1 MSMPFPELIREAEQI
16 NVRLEMMNG
25 IPVWEASPAF
35 FHQWELK
42 RIEISIRPLAA
53 TVCACVSV
61 SDVLF
66 TFANASFK
74 RPDIAVLR
82 QLPDPL
88 ETEEA
93 LNIVPVAVIEIVSK
107 NYEYKDL
114 VLAPPFYLQNGVED
128 VIVFDP
134 RSKVV
139 LHYHREWN
147 DPKRLQSPVRLE
159 LQCGCEVTV

>member
-1 MSMPFPELIREAEQI
+1 MSVPFRELLREAEGI

-42 RIEISIRPLAA
+42 RIENSIRPLAGA
-53 TVCACVSV
+53 LCACVSV
-61 SDVLF
+61 ADVLF

-74 RPDIAVLR
+74 RPDIAVLC
-82 QLPDPL
+82 QLPNPL

-93 LNIVPVAVIEIVSK
+93 LNIIPMAVIEVVSK

-114 VLAPPFYLQNGVED
+114 VLAPPFYLENGVKD

-139 LHYHREWN
+139 LHHRREWN
-147 DPKRLQSPVRLE
+147 EPKQLQSPIRLE
-159 LQCGCEVTV
+159 LECGCEVTV